1 MENML
6 EKKHKHNGIFN
17 NYEQQNEE
25 DVEKKKSVMELLVM
39 INNKMT

>member
-6 EKKHKHNGIFN
+6 EKKHKHNGVYS

-25 DVEKKKSVMELLVM
+25 DARKKKRA
-39 INNKMT
+39 